1 MNKKIASAFISGIVF
16 WINPL
21 PVEAITIQSFS
32 KNFEPFLPDFFQP
45 TDSFRLVFSEA
56 NAIRPHRLQN
66 IRYAINLP
74 VPGNPHI
81 IIDIP
86 FFFASLNR
94 ESTSNTISSTLDPEG
109 NPILPSDPVSLTLSG
124 INALATTNSFTPVE
138 NGIFNSLNFASSDL
152 TFDVD
157 TDGLL
162 PGDGFTVSLEKN
174 GESIGSFPIE
184 PRHVPVPGPLPLLGF
199 SAAFGYS
206 RKLRKRL
213 SVSKAPKVMSSI
225 N

>member
-1 MNKKIASAFISGIVF
+1 
-16 WINPL
+16 
-21 PVEAITIQSFS
+21 
-32 KNFEPFLPDFFQP
+32 
-45 TDSFRLVFSEA
+45 
-56 NAIRPHRLQN
+56 
-66 IRYAINLP
+66 
-74 VPGNPHI
+74 
-81 IIDIP
+81 
-86 FFFASLNR
+86 
-94 ESTSNTISSTLDPEG
+94 
-109 NPILPSDPVSLTLSG
+109 LSG

-138 NGIFNSLNFASSDL
+138 NGIINSLNFASSDL